1 MPDSDSEFNILPK
14 SGELEPLGREG
25 KNFIVSF
32 TPVEYG
38 KPKKGKLIIETD
50 ELYWY
55 LFLLNYQ
62 GLSLLKAL
70 FLSTSLPMSIVV
82 LQIIT

>member
-1 MPDSDSEFNILPK
+1 MPDSDSEFSILPK

-55 LFLLNYQ
+55 IFLLIY
-62 GLSLLKAL
+62 
-70 FLSTSLPMSIVV
+70 
-82 LQIIT
+82 